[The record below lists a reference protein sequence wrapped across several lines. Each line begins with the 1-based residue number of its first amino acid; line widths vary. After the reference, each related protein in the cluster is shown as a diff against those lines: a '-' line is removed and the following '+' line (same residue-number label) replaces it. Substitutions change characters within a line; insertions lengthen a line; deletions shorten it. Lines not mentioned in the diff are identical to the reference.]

1 MIALPLLYKLPP
13 VLAPPRSLINK
24 PYNMKTL
31 FSGIF
36 TCLLIFACTPS
47 QLIAQT
53 DDMSNDDMA
62 TEEAGM
68 ESNTIVDLASNN
80 TDLSYLVAALNAAD
94 LVSTLQGEGPFT
106 VFAPTN
112 EAFLSLPEGVLEA
125 LLKAENRQALVDI
138 LMYHVAEGQL
148 AASDVTAAIEGT
160 SDGEFM
166 ATTLNGD
173 FTASIND
180 GNVMLMDG
188 MGTEATVTQADVM
201 ASNGV
206 IHIIDKVLIPANVNV
221 EALLAGEAMGAADD
235 AEQMATDATESATAM
250 GESVVEEG
258 QETMEE
264 GQEMVEGTV
273 AAGQEAA
280 QDVRRTTQEMGNEV
294 GETIEDAAMTADSM
308 TTEMGMTADS
318 MTSSAGMEM
327 DTEMD
332 MDTDMQSE
340 TATPTGNMTRRSGTQ
355 NTIVDVAAGNSDFKT
370 LLAAVEAADLVDLLS
385 NSESDFTVFAPTE
398 EAFGKLPEGTV
409 GELTQASNK
418 EKLQGILSYHVIAN
432 RLSAADLTKAINAN
446 KGYFRL
452 QTISGQTLIA
462 SMMDGMIMLTDGEGN
477 MAHVT
482 TGDVEADNG
491 VIHVIDNVLMPKTK

>member
-1 MIALPLLYKLPP
+1 
-13 VLAPPRSLINK
+13 
-24 PYNMKTL
+24 MKTL

-36 TCLLIFACTPS
+36 TCLLIFALAPL
-47 QLIAQT
+47 QLVAQT
-53 DDMSNDDMA
+53 DDMDANDMA
-62 TEEAGM
+62 TEVDSVDG
-68 ESNTIVDLASNN
+68 NTIVDLAANN
-80 TDLSYLVAALNAAD
+80 TDLSYLVAALGAAD

-112 EAFLSLPEGVLEA
+112 EAFRSLPEGVFEA
-125 LLKAENRQALVDI
+125 LLKAENREALVDI
-138 LMYHVAEGQL
+138 LKYHVAEGQL
-148 AASDVTAAIEGT
+148 AASDITTAIEGT

-173 FTASIND
+173 FTASVND

-188 MGTEATVTQADVM
+188 MGTEATVTQADVT

-206 IHIIDKVLIPANVNV
+206 IHIIDRILIPANVDV
-221 EALLAGEAMGAADD
+221 DALLAGEAMGT
-235 AEQMATDATESATAM
+235 AEDMEDGAENMATDATQSATAM
-250 GESVVEEG
+250 GEGVVEEG
-258 QETMEE
+258 EEMMEE
-264 GQEMVEGTV
+264 GEEMVEETV
-273 AAGQEAA
+273 ATGQEAA
-280 QDVRRTTQEMGNEV
+280 QDVRRTTQQMGNEV
-294 GETIEDAAMTADSM
+294 EE
-308 TTEMGMTADS
+308 
-318 MTSSAGMEM
+318 GMENTTSAM
-327 DTEMD
+327 DSTM
-332 MDTDMQSE
+332 SE
-340 TATPTGNMTRRSGTQ
+340 TANDLSQSSGVAYSTQPNTANGTEKTTPTGNSSDMNSSSTTGNMTRRSGTQ

-370 LLAAVEAADLVDLLS
+370 LLAAVEAAELVDLLS

-409 GELTQASNK
+409 GELTQSSNK

-432 RLSAADLTKAINAN
+432 RLSAADLTKAIEAN
-446 KGYFRL
+446 NGYFRL

-491 VIHVIDNVLMPKTK
+491 VIHVIDNVLMPKTNM

>member
-1 MIALPLLYKLPP
+1 
-13 VLAPPRSLINK
+13 
-24 PYNMKTL
+24 MKTL

-36 TCLLIFACTPS
+36 TCLLIFALAPL
-47 QLIAQT
+47 QLVAQT
-53 DDMSNDDMA
+53 DDMGADDMA
-62 TEEAGM
+62 TEVDSVDG
-68 ESNTIVDLASNN
+68 NTIVDLAANN
-80 TDLSYLVAALNAAD
+80 TDLSYLVAALGAAD

-112 EAFLSLPEGVLEA
+112 EAFRSLPEGVFEA
-125 LLKAENRQALVDI
+125 LLKAENREALVDI
-138 LMYHVAEGQL
+138 LKYHVAEGQL
-148 AASDVTAAIEGT
+148 AASDITTAIEGT

-173 FTASIND
+173 FTASVND

-188 MGTEATVTQADVM
+188 MGTEATVTQSDVT

-206 IHIIDKVLIPANVNV
+206 IHIIDRILIPANVDV
-221 EALLAGEAMGAADD
+221 DALLAGEAMGT
-235 AEQMATDATESATAM
+235 AEDMEDGAENTATDATQSATAM
-250 GESVVEEG
+250 GEGVVEEG
-258 QETMEE
+258 EEMMEE
-264 GQEMVEGTV
+264 GEEMVEETV
-273 AAGQEAA
+273 ATGQEAA
-280 QDVRRTTQEMGNEV
+280 QDVRRTTQQMGNEV
-294 GETIEDAAMTADSM
+294 EE
-308 TTEMGMTADS
+308 
-318 MTSSAGMEM
+318 GMENTTSAM
-327 DTEMD
+327 DSTM
-332 MDTDMQSE
+332 SE
-340 TATPTGNMTRRSGTQ
+340 TANDLSQSSGVAYSTQPNTANGTETTTPTGNSSDMNSSSTTGNMTRRSGTQ

-370 LLAAVEAADLVDLLS
+370 LLAAVEAAELVDLLS

-409 GELTQASNK
+409 GELTQSSNK

-432 RLSAADLTKAINAN
+432 RLSAADLTKAIEAN
-446 KGYFRL
+446 NGYFRL

-491 VIHVIDNVLMPKTK
+491 VIHVIDNVLMPKTNM